1 MAKMTRTRLQETLYH
16 AERRI
21 AVDTE
26 QIEKQRRVIE
36 RLERRGDAI
45 TGAAARVVLATMERV
60 QQGHIDN
67 RERAK
72 QLLAR

>member
-1 MAKMTRTRLQETLYH
+1 MVKMRRPRLQEALYY
-16 AERRI
+16 AERHI
-21 AVDTE
+21 AAGTE

-36 RLERRGDAI
+36 RLERGGDTI